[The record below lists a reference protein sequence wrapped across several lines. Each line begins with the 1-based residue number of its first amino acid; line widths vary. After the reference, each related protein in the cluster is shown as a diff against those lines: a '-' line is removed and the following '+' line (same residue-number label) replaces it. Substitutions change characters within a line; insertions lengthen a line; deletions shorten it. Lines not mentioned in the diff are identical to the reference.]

1 MNKYDEKI
9 NNYRELINTS
19 LVNVYST
26 GPKILNNP
34 INHVLKGQGKRLR
47 PILTLIICDINSIDI
62 EKALPTALS
71 IELLHNFTLIHDDI
85 MDKDL
90 IRHGLETI
98 HNKWDQNTAILS
110 GDAMLAISMKLLSEN
125 NTKNNSLIL
134 KTFIRGLLSVC
145 EGQALDIEFEDNNIV
160 TLDDYTNMIY
170 LKTAYMIGLSS
181 QIGGMISNLSTEECD
196 SLKAFGENIGMAYQV
211 QDDILELYSDSNNM
225 SKSLESDILL
235 QKKTFIWASI
245 EKDDERNELISI
257 MKKYSTDKIKT
268 IKNIRIFIDK
278 LGIKEKAN
286 DFIMKN
292 INTANDILDTL
303 SGDVSLLKHFSDL
316 VLNRNK

>member
-1 MNKYDEKI
+1 MNKYDKTI
-9 NNYRELINTS
+9 NNYRQLINNS
-19 LVNVYST
+19 LMNVYST

-34 INHVLKGQGKRLR
+34 INHVLKGKGKRLR

-62 EKALPTALS
+62 EKALPAALS

-98 HNKWDQNTAILS
+98 HNKWNQNTAILS

-125 NTKNNSLIL
+125 NDENNALIL

-145 EGQALDIEFEDNNIV
+145 EGQALDIEFEDNKLV

-181 QIGGMISNLSTEECD
+181 QIGGMVSNLSMEECS
-196 SLKAFGENIGMAYQV
+196 SLKKFGEKIGMAYQV
-211 QDDILELYSDSNNM
+211 QDDILELYSNSNNM

-245 EKDDERNELISI
+245 EKDDDREELISI
-257 MKKYSTDKIKT
+257 MKKYSEDKTKT
-268 IKNIRIFIDK
+268 VKNIRTFIDR
-278 LGIKEKAN
+278 LQIKEKAEN
-286 DFIMKN
+286 FIVKN
-292 INTANDILDTL
+292 INAANDILGRL
-303 SGDVSLLKHFSDL
+303 SGDTSLLEYFSDL
-316 VLNRNK
+316 VLNREK

>member
-1 MNKYDEKI
+1 MNKYHDKI
-9 NNYRELINTS
+9 NNYRQLINS
-19 LVNVYST
+19 NLINIYST

-34 INHVLKGQGKRLR
+34 INHILKGEGKRLR
-47 PILTLIICDINSIDI
+47 PILTLIICDINFIQI
-62 EKALPTALS
+62 EKVLPTALS

-125 NTKNNSLIL
+125 NTENNSLIL
-134 KTFIRGLLSVC
+134 RTFIRGLLSVC

-181 QIGGMISNLSTEECD
+181 QIGGMVSNLSTEECNL
-196 SLKAFGENIGMAYQV
+196 LKDFGENIGMAYQV

-225 SKSLESDILL
+225 SKNLESDILL

-245 EKDDERNELISI
+245 EKDDDRNELISI
-257 MKKYSTDKIKT
+257 MKKYSTDKIET
-268 IKNIRIFIDK
+268 VKNIRAFIDK

-286 DFIMKN
+286 DFILKN
-292 INTANDILDTL
+292 INTANDILDRL
-303 SGDVSLLKHFSDL
+303 SGDVGLLKYFSDL
-316 VLNRNK
+316 VLNREK

>member
-303 SGDVSLLKHFSDL
+303 SGDVSLL
-316 VLNRNK
+316 